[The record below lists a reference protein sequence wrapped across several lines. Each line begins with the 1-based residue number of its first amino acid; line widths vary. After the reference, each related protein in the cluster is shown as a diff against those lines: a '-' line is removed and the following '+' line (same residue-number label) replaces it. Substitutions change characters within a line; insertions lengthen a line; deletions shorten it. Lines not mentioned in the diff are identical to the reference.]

1 MSKATYWQKG
11 EQLDY
16 KNSTTGAIVANTVIK
31 MGSRIGIAG
40 NTINP
45 GDVGS
50 IVMEGVFEMVK
61 TSTNEIT
68 AGTDVYYDA
77 TAEGITEI
85 DASNTL
91 AGYAVQ
97 TATASA
103 TAIFVKLKG

>member
-16 KNSTTGAIVANTVIK
+16 KNSTTSAIATNTVVK
-31 MGSRIGIAG
+31 LGTRIGIVG

-45 GDVGS
+45 GETGVL
-50 IVMEGVFEMVK
+50 VMEGVFEVNK
-61 TSTNEIT
+61 ISTNEIT

-77 TAEGITEI
+77 TNDGFTET
-85 DASNTL
+85 ATSNTL

-97 TATASA
+97 TVAAADTKML
-103 TAIFVKLKG
+103 VKLKG